1 MVHLRT
7 IELADIPE
15 RFNGQFPFN
24 VPVMRSFGKLEFSD
38 PVTFL
43 VGENGSGKSTLMETL
58 AIAAGSIS
66 VGSEAVQHDTTLE
79 PVRQLAKFMRL
90 TWQKRTHKG
99 FYMRAED
106 FFGYA
111 RRIAAIQSDLRRD
124 LEAVDEEYQGRSDYA
139 KALAKMSYQGE
150 LGALKKSYGNGLDS
164 RSHGESFLML
174 FQERFIPGG
183 LYLLDEPEAPLSP
196 VRQLSLLAI
205 LKRMVAQD
213 AQFII
218 ATHSPILMAFPGAL
232 ILNFDSGQIQRT
244 DYADIEHVQ
253 VTRDFLNNPGL
264 YLRHLGEDEDE

>member
-1 MVHLRT
+1 M
-7 IELADIPE
+7 IELAEVPE
-15 RFNGQFPFN
+15 RLNGQFPFN
-24 VPVMRSFGKLEFSD
+24 VPVMRSFGKLEFSA

-66 VGSEAVQHDTTLE
+66 VGSETIQHDTTLE

-90 TWQKRTHKG
+90 VWQKRTHKG

-111 RRIAAIQSDLRRD
+111 RRIAAIQTDLRRD
-124 LEAVDEEYQGRSDYA
+124 LQAVDEEYLGRSDYA
-139 KALAKMSYQGE
+139 KALAKMPYQGE

-205 LKRMVAQD
+205 LKRMVEQD

-218 ATHSPILMAFPGAL
+218 ATHSPILMAFPGAV
-232 ILNFDSGQIQRT
+232 ILNFDGGQIQRT
-244 DYADIEHVQ
+244 NYADLEHVQ